1 MAALTIQL
9 SDDKY
14 EQLKKLTQVLGI
26 SLDQLMEELSTIA
39 LKEFD
44 TRNRFKAMAAIGN
57 KQKGLNLLEKLDAL
71 QISKPTLGS

>member
-71 QISKPTLGS
+71 QISKPTLGN